1 MRNDPREL
9 IVVSINLPWNK
20 KFVWSALVLFAI
32 YFPVAWWLKV
42 SYVPWVLPPGA
53 IRLVE
58 PFRSYDNSKIA
69 FVAVTPALD
78 DLSDFV
84 TDKTRSPLLLYE
96 NRTPLGPAHSIHV
109 DIVNDGQGRFS
120 HWKDIGII
128 FSASDNTDPNTTG
141 RRYWVVRQ

>member
-1 MRNDPREL
+1 MTGL
-9 IVVSINLPWNK
+9 GLSWNK
-20 KFVWSALVLFAI
+20 KFVWSVLALFAI

-69 FVAVTPALD
+69 FVAAAPALD

-84 TDKTRSPLLLYE
+84 AERARSPFLLYE
-96 NRTPLGPAHSIHV
+96 NKTLLGPAHSLHV
-109 DIVNDGQGRFS
+109 DIVKDGRGRFS
-120 HWKDIGII
+120 HWKDIGIV
-128 FSASDNTDPNTTG
+128 FSSSDNTDPNTNG
-141 RRYWVVRQ
+141 RRYWVVRR